1 MMLDG
6 KVGVVTGAGAGLGR
20 AAAFAMAREGAQVVL
35 TGKGAADV
43 ESAAAEICE
52 LGGRAVS
59 ETVDVVDETA
69 IARMVARALSEYG
82 RLDIAY
88 NNAGIESPA
97 CRIED
102 TDLASVKTAFDI
114 NLFSILTCM
123 KHEIPAMR
131 EVGGGAIVNATSV
144 WGLNAGAERAAYI
157 SAKHAIS
164 GLTKTAALELA
175 QQNIRVNA
183 VAPGPILTPML
194 LRDWQGD
201 VEKAA
206 GGVPMGRVGE
216 ANEVAE
222 AVVWLC
228 SDRSSFITGH
238 VLPVDGGMMSKV
250 G

>member
-1 MMLDG
+1 MMLNG

-35 TGKGAADV
+35 PGKGGADV

-59 ETVDVVDETA
+59 ETVDVVDEAA

-97 CRIED
+97 CRIQD
-102 TDLASVKTAFDI
+102 TDLALIKTAFDI

-123 KHEIPAMR
+123 KHEIPAMH
-131 EVGGGAIVNATSV
+131 EAGGGAIVNATSV

-194 LRDWQGD
+194 LRDWQDD

-206 GGVPMGRVGE
+206 SGVPMGRVGE

-238 VLPVDGGMMSKV
+238 VLPVDGGMMCKV

>member
-6 KVGVVTGAGAGLGR
+6 KVGVVTGATAGLGR
-20 AAAFAMAREGAQVVL
+20 AAAFAMAREGAAVVL
-35 TGKGAADV
+35 TGRDAAEGDA
-43 ESAAAEICE
+43 AAAEIRE
-52 LGGRAVS
+52 LGGRAVC
-59 ETVDVVDETA
+59 ETVDVVEEDA
-69 IARMVARALSEYG
+69 IQRMVARARSEYG

-97 CRIED
+97 CPVQ
-102 TDLASVKTAFDI
+102 DLDMAAVKAAYDI
-114 NLFSILTCM
+114 NLFSILDCM
-123 KHEIPAMR
+123 KYEIPAML
-131 EVGGGAIVNATSV
+131 ESGGGAIVNATSV
-144 WGLNAGAERAAYI
+144 WGLNAGAERATYI

-164 GLTKTAALELA
+164 GLTISAALELA
-175 QQNIRVNA
+175 TKNIRVNA
-183 VAPGPILTPML
+183 VAPGPLLTPML

-206 GGVPMGRVGE
+206 SGVPMGRVGD

-228 SDRSSFITGH
+228 SDRASFITGH
-238 VLPVDGGMMSKV
+238 VLPIDGGMMCKV

>member
-6 KVGVVTGAGAGLGR
+6 KVGVVTGTTAGLGR
-20 AAAFAMAREGAQVVL
+20 AAAFAMAREGAAVVL
-35 TGKGAADV
+35 TGRDAAEGDA
-43 ESAAAEICE
+43 AAAEIRE
-52 LGGRAVS
+52 LGGRAVF
-59 ETVDVVDETA
+59 ETVDVVEENA
-69 IARMVARALSEYG
+69 IQRMVARALSEYG

-97 CRIED
+97 CPVQ
-102 TDLASVKTAFDI
+102 DLDMAAVKAAYDI
-114 NLFSILTCM
+114 NLFSILDCM
-123 KHEIPAMR
+123 KYEIPAML
-131 EVGGGAIVNATSV
+131 ESGGGAIVNATSV
-144 WGLNAGAERAAYI
+144 WGLNAGAERATYI

-164 GLTKTAALELA
+164 GLTKSAALELA
-175 QQNIRVNA
+175 TKNIRVNA

-206 GGVPMGRVGE
+206 SGVPMGRVGD

-228 SDRSSFITGH
+228 SDRASFITGH
-238 VLPVDGGMMSKV
+238 VLPIDGGMMCKV

>member
-6 KVGVVTGAGAGLGR
+6 KVGVVTGTTAGLGR
-20 AAAFAMAREGAQVVL
+20 AAAFAMAREGAAVVL
-35 TGKGAADV
+35 TGRDAAEGDA
-43 ESAAAEICE
+43 AAAEVRE
-52 LGGRAVS
+52 LGGRAVF
-59 ETVDVVDETA
+59 ETVDVVEEDA
-69 IARMVARALSEYG
+69 IQRMVARALSEYG

-97 CRIED
+97 CPVQ
-102 TDLASVKTAFDI
+102 DLDMAAVKAAYDI
-114 NLFSILTCM
+114 NLFSILDCM
-123 KHEIPAMR
+123 KYEIPAML
-131 EVGGGAIVNATSV
+131 ESGGGAIVNATSV
-144 WGLNAGAERAAYI
+144 WGLNAGAERATYI

-164 GLTKTAALELA
+164 GLTKSAALELA
-175 QQNIRVNA
+175 TKNIRVNA

-206 GGVPMGRVGE
+206 SGVPMGRVGD

-228 SDRSSFITGH
+228 SDRASFITGH
-238 VLPVDGGMMSKV
+238 VLPIDGGMMCKV

>member
-1 MMLDG
+1 MMLQG
-6 KVGVVTGAGAGLGR
+6 KVGVVTGAGAGLGL
-20 AAAFAMAREGAQVVL
+20 ATAIAMAREGAAVVV
-35 TGKGAADV
+35 TGRDPAAGGAV
-43 ESAAAEICE
+43 VAEIQE
-52 LGGRAVS
+52 QGGRAVF
-59 ETVDVVDETA
+59 ETVDVIDEEA
-69 IARMVARALSEYG
+69 IQRMVARALSEFG
-82 RLDIAY
+82 RLDVAY

-97 CRIED
+97 CPVQ
-102 TDLASVKTAFDI
+102 DLDMAAVKAAYDI
-114 NLFSILTCM
+114 NLFSILECM
-123 KHEIPAMR
+123 KYEIPAML
-131 EVGGGAIVNATSV
+131 EGGGGAIVNATSV
-144 WGLNAGAERAAYI
+144 WGLNAGAERATYI

-164 GLTKTAALELA
+164 GLTKSAALELA
-175 QQNIRVNA
+175 KKNIRVNA

-228 SDRSSFITGH
+228 SDRASYITGH
-238 VLPVDGGMMSKV
+238 VLPIDGGMMCKV

>member
-157 SAKHAIS
+157 SAKHARI
-164 GLTKTAALELA
+164 GATKYPRQCRSAGADPHADAAARLA
-175 QQNIRVNA
+175 RRCGKGGRWRA
-183 VAPGPILTPML
+183 DGPG
-194 LRDWQGD
+194 R
-201 VEKAA
+201 
-206 GGVPMGRVGE
+206 
-216 ANEVAE
+216 
-222 AVVWLC
+222 
-228 SDRSSFITGH
+228 RSQ
-238 VLPVDGGMMSKV
+238 
-250 G
+250 

>member
-6 KVGVVTGAGAGLGR
+6 KVGVVTGATAGLGR
-20 AAAFAMAREGAQVVL
+20 AAAFAMAREGAAVVL
-35 TGKGAADV
+35 TGRDAAEGD
-43 ESAAAEICE
+43 ATAAEIRE
-52 LGGRAVS
+52 LGGRAVF
-59 ETVDVVDETA
+59 ETVDVVEEDA
-69 IARMVARALSEYG
+69 IQRMVARALSEYG

-97 CRIED
+97 CPVQ
-102 TDLASVKTAFDI
+102 DLDMSAVKAAYDI
-114 NLFSILTCM
+114 NLFSILDCM
-123 KHEIPAMR
+123 KYEIPAML
-131 EVGGGAIVNATSV
+131 ESGGGAIVNATSV
-144 WGLNAGAERAAYI
+144 WGLNAGAERATYI

-164 GLTKTAALELA
+164 GLTKSAALELA
-175 QQNIRVNA
+175 TKNIRVNA

-206 GGVPMGRVGE
+206 SGVPMGRVGD

-228 SDRSSFITGH
+228 SDRASFITGH
-238 VLPVDGGMMSKV
+238 VLPIDGGMMCKV

>member
-6 KVGVVTGAGAGLGR
+6 KVGVVTGATAGLGR
-20 AAAFAMAREGAQVVL
+20 AAAFAMAREGAAVVL
-35 TGKGAADV
+35 TGRDAAEGDA
-43 ESAAAEICE
+43 AAAEIRE
-52 LGGRAVS
+52 LGGRAVF
-59 ETVDVVDETA
+59 ETVDVIEEDA
-69 IARMVARALSEYG
+69 IQRMVARALSEYG

-97 CRIED
+97 CPVQ
-102 TDLASVKTAFDI
+102 DLDMAAVKAAYDI
-114 NLFSILTCM
+114 NLFSILDCM
-123 KHEIPAMR
+123 KYEIPAML
-131 EVGGGAIVNATSV
+131 ESGGGAIVNATSV
-144 WGLNAGAERAAYI
+144 WGLNAGAERATYI

-164 GLTKTAALELA
+164 GLTKSAALELA
-175 QQNIRVNA
+175 TKNIRVNA

-206 GGVPMGRVGE
+206 SGVPMGRVGD

-228 SDRSSFITGH
+228 SDRASFITGH
-238 VLPVDGGMMSKV
+238 VLPIDGGMMCKV

>member
-1 MMLDG
+1 MLEG
-6 KVGVVTGAGAGLGR
+6 KVGVVTGATAGLGL
-20 AAAFAMAREGAQVVL
+20 ATAIAMAREGAAVVV
-35 TGKGAADV
+35 TGRDAAQGAPV
-43 ESAAAEICE
+43 VAEIQQ
-52 LGGRAVS
+52 LGGRAVF
-59 ETVDVVDETA
+59 ETVDVIDEDA
-69 IARMVARALSEYG
+69 IQRMVARALSEYG

-97 CRIED
+97 CAVQ
-102 TDLASVKTAFDI
+102 DLDMTEVKTAYDI
-114 NLFSILTCM
+114 NLFSILECM
-123 KHEIPAMR
+123 KFEIPAML
-131 EVGGGAIVNATSV
+131 VSGGGSIVNATSV
-144 WGLNAGAERAAYI
+144 WGLSAGPERATYI
-157 SAKHAIS
+157 SSKHAIS

-175 QQNIRVNA
+175 TQNIRVNA

-194 LRDWQGD
+194 LRDWLGD

-228 SDRSSFITGH
+228 SERASFITGH
-238 VLPVDGGMMSKV
+238 VLPVDGGMMCKV

>member
-6 KVGVVTGAGAGLGR
+6 KVGVVTGAIAGLGR
-20 AAAFAMAREGAQVVL
+20 AAAFAMAREGAAVVL
-35 TGKGAADV
+35 TGRDAAEGDA
-43 ESAAAEICE
+43 AAAEIRE
-52 LGGRAVS
+52 LGGRAVF
-59 ETVDVVDETA
+59 ETVDVVEEDA
-69 IARMVARALSEYG
+69 IQRMVARALSEYG

-97 CRIED
+97 CPVQ
-102 TDLASVKTAFDI
+102 DLDMAAVKAAYDI
-114 NLFSILTCM
+114 NLFSILDCM
-123 KHEIPAMR
+123 KYEIPAML
-131 EVGGGAIVNATSV
+131 ESGGGAIVNATSV
-144 WGLNAGAERAAYI
+144 WGLNAGAERATYI

-164 GLTKTAALELA
+164 GLTKSAALELA
-175 QQNIRVNA
+175 TKNIRVNA

-206 GGVPMGRVGE
+206 SGVPMGRVGD

-228 SDRSSFITGH
+228 SDRASFITGH
-238 VLPVDGGMMSKV
+238 VLPIDGGMMCKV

>member
-6 KVGVVTGAGAGLGR
+6 KVGVVTGATAGLGR
-20 AAAFAMAREGAQVVL
+20 AAAFAMAREGAAVVL
-35 TGKGAADV
+35 TGRDAAEGD
-43 ESAAAEICE
+43 ATAAEIRE
-52 LGGRAVS
+52 LGGRAVF
-59 ETVDVVDETA
+59 ETVDVVEEDA
-69 IARMVARALSEYG
+69 IQRMVARARSEYG

-97 CRIED
+97 CPVQ
-102 TDLASVKTAFDI
+102 DLDMAAVKAAYDI
-114 NLFSILTCM
+114 NLFSILDCM
-123 KHEIPAMR
+123 KYEIPAML
-131 EVGGGAIVNATSV
+131 ESGGGAIVNATSV
-144 WGLNAGAERAAYI
+144 WGLNAGAERATYI

-164 GLTKTAALELA
+164 GLTKSAALELA
-175 QQNIRVNA
+175 TKNIRVNA

-206 GGVPMGRVGE
+206 SGVPMGRVGD

-228 SDRSSFITGH
+228 SDRASFITGH
-238 VLPVDGGMMSKV
+238 VLPIDGGMMCKV

>member
-6 KVGVVTGAGAGLGR
+6 KVGVVTGATAGLGR
-20 AAAFAMAREGAQVVL
+20 AAAFAMAREGAAVVL
-35 TGKGAADV
+35 TGRDAAKGDA
-43 ESAAAEICE
+43 AAAEIRE
-52 LGGRAVS
+52 LGGRAVF
-59 ETVDVVDETA
+59 ETVDVVEEDA
-69 IARMVARALSEYG
+69 IQRMVARALSEYG

-97 CRIED
+97 CPVQ
-102 TDLASVKTAFDI
+102 DLDMAAVKAAYDI
-114 NLFSILTCM
+114 NLFSILDCM
-123 KHEIPAMR
+123 KYEIPAML
-131 EVGGGAIVNATSV
+131 ESGGGAIVNATSV
-144 WGLNAGAERAAYI
+144 WGLNAGAERATYI

-164 GLTKTAALELA
+164 GLTKSAALELA
-175 QQNIRVNA
+175 TKNIRVNA

-206 GGVPMGRVGE
+206 SGVPMGRVGD

-228 SDRSSFITGH
+228 SDRASFITGH
-238 VLPVDGGMMSKV
+238 VLPIDGGMMCKV